1 MPRKATFG
9 TIISGTMQSRDLLPA
24 FIVKF
29 ESLSGEAFAEQETVD
44 ALLLCEQEDWLNDAG
59 QATLSEITNN
69 LVDSLD
75 AFAPDYGYFGA
86 HPGDGADFGFWLH
99 EDWQQ
104 MATDDDVL
112 LIEDLADVPA
122 DYEASSMTMATP
134 RSIPGSSLARIAPM
148 MRIGRIRKSGRSSNP
163 KESTNGQ
170 DCRRKT
176 SSPCARPNGNSQG
189 AQPSSVH
196 GEERSPRLGRVS

>member
-75 AFAPDYGYFGA
+75 AL
-86 HPGDGADFGFWLH
+86 WLFRR
-99 EDWQQ
+99 
-104 MATDDDVL
+104 A
-112 LIEDLADVPA
+112 
-122 DYEASSMTMATP
+122 
-134 RSIPGSSLARIAPM
+134 
-148 MRIGRIRKSGRSSNP
+148 SGR
-163 KESTNGQ
+163 
-170 DCRRKT
+170 RRGLWFLA
-176 SSPCARPNGNSQG
+176 ARRLAADG
-189 AQPSSVH
+189 H
-196 GEERSPRLGRVS
+196 G